1 MKLGLAV
8 AAAATLM
15 LAAPIQA
22 APVDDALASVRTW
35 LDKFNAGDMD
45 AFYAGHTDS
54 PVIIDEFAPY
64 VWTGAKVP
72 QTWARD
78 YDADA
83 RRQNITEPRM
93 DYAAPIRAESNGKSA
108 YIVLPTVYRFKQN
121 GKSMS
126 AAGTMTF
133 GMTNAGG
140 NWKIAS
146 WTYSAPAP
154 AQDR

>member
-1 MKLGLAV
+1 MRFLPGLA
-8 AAAATLM
+8 AAILFACAVP
-15 LAAPIQA
+15 AQA
-22 APVDDALASVRTW
+22 APADDALHAVTIW

-45 AFYAGHTDS
+45 AFFAGHADNA
-54 PVIIDEFAPY
+54 VIIDEFPPY

-72 QTWARD
+72 QTWAQD

-83 RRQNITEPRM
+83 KRQNITDPRM
-93 DYAAPIRAESNGKSA
+93 DYAAPIRAESDGESA
-108 YIVLPTVYRFKQN
+108 YVVLPTVYRFKQN

-140 NWKIAS
+140 KWKIAS

-154 AQDR
+154 AADR

>member
-8 AAAATLM
+8 AAAATFI
-15 LAAPIQA
+15 LAVPIQA
-22 APVDDALASVRTW
+22 APADDALASVRTW
-35 LDKFNAGDMD
+35 LDRFNAGDMD
-45 AFYAGHTDS
+45 AFYAGHADNA
-54 PVIIDEFAPY
+54 VIIDEFAPY
-64 VWTGAKVP
+64 VWSGAKVP
-72 QTWARD
+72 QTWAQD

-83 RRQNITEPRM
+83 KRQNITEPRM
-93 DYAAPIRAESNGKSA
+93 DYAAPIRAISNGKSA

-140 NWKIAS
+140 KWKIAS
-146 WTYSAPAP
+146 WAYSAPAP
-154 AQDR
+154 APDR